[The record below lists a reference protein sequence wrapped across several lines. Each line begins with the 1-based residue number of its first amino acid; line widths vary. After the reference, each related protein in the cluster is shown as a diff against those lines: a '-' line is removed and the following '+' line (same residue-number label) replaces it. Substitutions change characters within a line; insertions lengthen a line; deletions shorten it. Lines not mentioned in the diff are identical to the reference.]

1 MTAGTFFTISAEDM
15 TAIIGYM
22 SDLFTDLSPLIL
34 LIVGVAVAMLVIGF
48 IIRSFSR

>member
-1 MTAGTFFTISAEDM
+1 MMAGTFVTISEADM
-15 TAIIGYM
+15 ATILGYM
-22 SDLFTDLSPLIL
+22 TDLFTDLSPIIL

>member
-1 MTAGTFFTISAEDM
+1 MTAGTFFTISEADM

-22 SDLFTDLSPLIL
+22 SDLFTDLSPIIL
-34 LIVGVAVAMLVIGF
+34 LMVGVAVAMLVIGF